1 MDSVESAV
9 CRIKNDEIRGNG
21 SLENGERVYVKLVT
35 VEYGGDGVTFFGND
49 ERCLN
54 VEIEE
59 GEKEKE
65 MEWEE
70 GGRRR
75 HG

>member
-1 MDSVESAV
+1 MDGVESAV
-9 CRIKNDEIRGNG
+9 CRIKEDEIGGNG
-21 SLENGERVYVKLVT
+21 LLVNGVRVYVKLVT

-49 ERCLN
+49 ELCLN
-54 VEIEE
+54 VEREE
-59 GEKEKE
+59 GEKEEE
-65 MEWEE
+65 MEWKE